1 VIRAALSY
9 TVLIVAQRDDT
20 TGGNV
25 KFRKAQRRRLLLCA
39 AIGVVVTLAATSA
52 SAVIIDSGD
61 GTGNTTAP
69 ADDPGWSNIGIKSGL
84 GVVYLRNGWVITANH
99 VGAGDILLDGSTYT
113 YVPGTAVQLDDG
125 AGTLADLVV
134 FGITPLPAVAD
145 LPIRTNTSLPTV
157 DVIMAGRGRN
167 RGAVTDSDGPGVWM
181 SPPANPTPAHPGYY
195 WGATSALRWGTNK
208 IVDHWPFLVPTVTHY
223 TLFDEPGPDYTTHES
238 QATMGD
244 SGGAVFAKEGLTW
257 ELSGIIWAIAPFL
270 GQIANTS
277 ALEGNATL
285 IVDLSFYSADI
296 NAITAIPVPEPSAL
310 LQLGVG
316 AMLTRLMYWRRSRA

>member
-1 VIRAALSY
+1 MFWDLGTAS
-9 TVLIVAQRDDT
+9 
-20 TGGNV
+20 GKHV
-25 KFRKAQRRRLLLCA
+25 KFRESRHRRLLLCA
-39 AIGVVVTLAATSA
+39 IIGAVVASASA

-99 VGAGDILLDGSTYT
+99 VGAGDILLDGSAYT

-167 RGAVTDSDGPGVWM
+167 RGAVTDSDGVGVWAA
-181 SPPANPTPAHPGYY
+181 PPANPSPAHPGYY
-195 WGATSALRWGTNK
+195 WGTGTALRWGTNK
-208 IVDHWPFLVPTVTHY
+208 IEGLWAFGPSDTISHY
-223 TLFDEPGPDYTTHES
+223 TLFDGPGPDYTTHES
-238 QATMGD
+238 QATTGD
-244 SGGAVFAKEGLTW
+244 SGGAVFAKEGLVW
-257 ELSGIIWAIAPFL
+257 ELSGIIWAIAPFT
-270 GQIANTS
+270 GQVANTS

-285 IVDLSFYSADI
+285 IADLSFYATDI

-316 AMLTRLMYWRRSRA
+316 TLLTRLMYWRRSRA